1 MALTSQQCEFFHSFG
16 YLVLPGLLADDVDW
30 MAEEHGKVFE
40 KNGVVH
46 DGTKRSF
53 IVPFI
58 DQTEKLCTLLDH
70 PKVLE
75 VLGSLLGDDFN
86 YVGSDGSY
94 YSGSTNWH
102 DDGGHRPGGLTFAK
116 FHIYLDTLTR
126 DTGCI
131 RVIPGSHLSGGWRD
145 QLRKNIWLQ
154 PFSETIGVLGSDI
167 PCVAIGNQPGDVA
180 VLNHTTYHATFGGG
194 PARRHFDLNLSSR
207 AKTEEELADLEK
219 FILPKERTKE
229 KPSKYAPGVQDI
241 MLGTATPERMRHLEQ
256 VIERENLDRAAWEA
270 TQ

>member
-1 MALTSQQCEFFHSFG
+1 MALTPQQCEFFHSFG

-30 MAEEHGKVFE
+30 MSEEHQKVFE
-40 KNGVVH
+40 KNDIVH
-46 DGTKRSF
+46 DGTKRTYV
-53 IVPFI
+53 VPFI

-94 YSGSTNWH
+94 YSGNTSWH

-131 RVIPGSHLSGGWRD
+131 
-145 QLRKNIWLQ
+145 
-154 PFSETIGVLGSDI
+154 
-167 PCVAIGNQPGDVA
+167 
-180 VLNHTTYHATFGGG
+180 
-194 PARRHFDLNLSSR
+194 
-207 AKTEEELADLEK
+207 
-219 FILPKERTKE
+219 
-229 KPSKYAPGVQDI
+229 
-241 MLGTATPERMRHLEQ
+241 
-256 VIERENLDRAAWEA
+256 
-270 TQ
+270 